1 MDPFIITPQERGRF
15 EAQFQALKPI
25 NGIVTGDQAKGFL
38 LQSQLPM
45 PILGQIWGLADTDAD
60 GKMNIN
66 EFSIACKLINLKLR
80 GFEIPKV
87 LPPSL
92 MQLAHQPGS
101 APTAMVKPP
110 VPPAPAVGVPRPI
123 LSPPSGGNTPKVT
136 SPPHIPLV
144 GLVGAPPIPPQ
155 PAITSQPLLG
165 MSASP
170 APQPL
175 VANVPPLAA
184 VQPMANVPPLANIAP
199 MPIIP
204 PVPSI
209 PPMPNIAPM
218 HSVTPMPVV
227 PPMPNVPSIPGI
239 PPMPSAAPLAMV
251 HPTTMSQPPLVPPVV
266 PNVQPSAAPIPAAIP
281 PSMESPLG
289 SGSQG
294 GDWAVPH
301 ASKLKYTQ
309 LFNTTDRTRS
319 GFLNGV
325 QARNIMMASQLPQNV
340 LAQIWGLADMDT
352 DGRLSSEEFVL
363 AMHLCDLARSGEK
376 IPVPLPAD
384 LVPPSLR
391 RQRQNSI
398 PSAAEMGDPLAGM
411 SGVTFE
417 DKRKEN
423 FEKGQAELERR
434 RKALLEIQRKEQEE
448 RERKEREEQEKREK
462 VRLEQER
469 RRQQELEKQLQAQR
483 ELEHQKEEERRRAQE
498 QREAARKEMERQ
510 RQLEWEKQRSL
521 ELQAQRQREQ
531 ENVLKMKAKNQN
543 LSIELS
549 QLNEKVKELSTK
561 ITETRSGVTGVKAT
575 IDGMRTTRDTQLQQ
589 MSALKTKLKEH
600 NARLVAVSQEKARLE
615 AKNKM
620 NMAADVASQEQA
632 KIAFNNKQITL
643 KQLRDKL
650 QDMEKQIEVKME
662 DIENNNSQL
671 GELKQQ
677 LVVLISDCEQL
688 YGTYNEKRNK
698 VLEMKGSKAKDIS
711 GWGDDAWA
719 TSNTAWPEDNFTPQT
734 DGYKRYRA
742 LYEFVARNGDELSF
756 QPGDII
762 MVSLTQNA
770 EPGWLAGE
778 VRGASGWF
786 PEAYVECIDL
796 DTEVS
801 PYPEAD
807 TVQKTQLEEIAE
819 VPENVSDNG
828 SAVVEVPVAE
838 PVPAVPAMP
847 ALVLGLGTPA
857 DLTVV
862 ALHPFPASLP
872 GQLPFGKGDI
882 IRVTENQD
890 IWWYGENNGEEGWF
904 PKTYVKLSTDNV
916 NINNAVDMGTLP
928 PEEQEYYVSLY
939 PYMSGESGDLSFGQG
954 EVVLVIKKEGE
965 WWTGVIADRT
975 GIFPSNYV
983 QKADTQPVVQPPVEE
998 PVVVPQPQ
1006 ITQLE
1011 MQPPITRAITPDFSA
1026 LSSQLESA
1034 SSGGEDSDSK
1044 GTKGKKPEIATVIA
1058 PYQATSAEQ
1067 LSLQRGQLIM
1077 IRKKT
1082 TTGWWEGELQAKGKK
1097 RQIGWFPASYVK
1109 TLGGG
1114 GGGRGVGRSGRQTPS
1129 AEPTSTERVIAL
1141 FQYKALNEDELSFE
1155 KDDIISVLSKDEPA
1169 WWRGELNGVTGLFPS
1184 NYVAPVSSS
1193 GKKKIKLGKE
1203 EKKRQQHIKELII
1216 TEQAY
1221 IDDMS
1226 IVHDVFEKPLS
1237 ESKIVTAEELSTIFV
1252 NWQDIIVCNYM
1263 FLRALRVRR
1272 EMSEGGV
1279 IRMIGDI
1286 LCENLPRM
1294 TVYVRFCSCQ
1304 LTAAAVLQKLTE
1316 ESEDFRGLV
1325 RRCQTDPRTKGMPLS
1340 SFLIKPMQRITKY
1353 PLLIQKILEFTPVE
1367 HPDHTY
1373 LLEALAKAEEFCT
1386 QVNEGVREKENS
1398 DRLEWLQSHVSCEV
1412 LDERI
1417 VFNSLTNSVG
1427 PRKFLHYGS
1436 LTKTKSG
1443 KELVGFL
1450 LNDFLLLAQP
1460 CRPLSQPFSFERH
1473 SHVRF
1478 KIYKQPLMLSE
1489 VVVHSGPETPDSV
1502 ELRLE
1507 HLRAV
1512 FSLSAASSSDRSLW
1526 LRKVRQAQ
1534 AEVTHSDKCKLQ
1546 RQQSIRKRHPIGM
1559 LRVMVVEVTDVN
1571 RNKIRSTGKREVFCE
1586 VSMGS
1591 QEHRT
1596 PPALT
1601 TVQSD
1606 PRWNATMQFLVK
1618 DLTEDVLCVTV
1629 LDRGHFSPD
1638 EFLGRTEVRI
1648 ADIVHLTQN
1657 SRGPIVKILPLHEVD
1672 SGEVTLKLDL
1682 RLFDSQ

>member
-1 MDPFIITPQERGRF
+1 MSDSCFICGEEIVDPESSVRCKGPCNQLYHTSCVNPE
-15 EAQFQALKPI
+15 
-25 NGIVTGDQAKGFL
+25 TGET
-38 LQSQLPM
+38 S
-45 PILGQIWGLADTDAD
+45 
-60 GKMNIN
+60 GKLDENQKRNWKCDECLMNIPI
-66 EFSIACKLINLKLR
+66 FSISNNIKNVDC
-80 GFEIPKV
+80 GTH
-87 LPPSL
+87 S
-92 MQLAHQPGS
+92 
-101 APTAMVKPP
+101 
-110 VPPAPAVGVPRPI
+110 GVSNSNQESM
-123 LSPPSGGNTPKVT
+123 LPSGSSTL
-136 SPPHIPLV
+136 I
-144 GLVGAPPIPPQ
+144 
-155 PAITSQPLLG
+155 
-165 MSASP
+165 
-170 APQPL
+170 
-175 VANVPPLAA
+175 
-184 VQPMANVPPLANIAP
+184 
-199 MPIIP
+199 
-204 PVPSI
+204 
-209 PPMPNIAPM
+209 
-218 HSVTPMPVV
+218 
-227 PPMPNVPSIPGI
+227 
-239 PPMPSAAPLAMV
+239 
-251 HPTTMSQPPLVPPVV
+251 
-266 PNVQPSAAPIPAAIP
+266 
-281 PSMESPLG
+281 
-289 SGSQG
+289 G
-294 GDWAVPH
+294 G
-301 ASKLKYTQ
+301 KRKT
-309 LFNTTDRTRS
+309 F
-319 GFLNGV
+319 
-325 QARNIMMASQLPQNV
+325 
-340 LAQIWGLADMDT
+340 
-352 DGRLSSEEFVL
+352 LSSILKSEEKEENLSSNNLSIVMYGKPETSLPTILKTFDNQKHMSPNDASIVVG
-363 AMHLCDLARSGEK
+363 GE
-376 IPVPLPAD
+376 L
-384 LVPPSLR
+384 
-391 RQRQNSI
+391 
-398 PSAAEMGDPLAGM
+398 
-411 SGVTFE
+411 
-417 DKRKEN
+417 
-423 FEKGQAELERR
+423 
-434 RKALLEIQRKEQEE
+434 KALLGNVVKTIENEEPFSLNGSIAEVEEKPGVSTKLSLSSNSNITIDDKQNPETSISLYGNDNKKSFNLNSFNFSVWKEILKSEFSNFDYNKLFALYDPFLITSETINNETMHEISTHTSICEDLKEHHFSNESSHDNTNDEE
-448 RERKEREEQEKREK
+448 
-462 VRLEQER
+462 VLSSN
-469 RRQQELEKQLQAQR
+469 L
-483 ELEHQKEEERRRAQE
+483 
-498 QREAARKEMERQ
+498 
-510 RQLEWEKQRSL
+510 
-521 ELQAQRQREQ
+521 
-531 ENVLKMKAKNQN
+531 NVLKHEVINGDKEN
-543 LSIELS
+543 LFEIKDVWKYIHSLNNSVQELKELLM
-549 QLNEKVKELSTK
+549 QVKMDLDCLKVKVEHIL
-561 ITETRSGVTGVKAT
+561 VTHMKENQFYEEQQQ
-575 IDGMRTTRDTQLQQ
+575 IEQSWKLQQ
-589 MSALKTKLKEH
+589 YL
-600 NARLVAVSQEKARLE
+600 
-615 AKNKM
+615 
-620 NMAADVASQEQA
+620 
-632 KIAFNNKQITL
+632 
-643 KQLRDKL
+643 
-650 QDMEKQIEVKME
+650 
-662 DIENNNSQL
+662 
-671 GELKQQ
+671 
-677 LVVLISDCEQL
+677 
-688 YGTYNEKRNK
+688 KRNK
-698 VLEMKGSKAKDIS
+698 VEINLSESEDVNDKVRVVEISNEHLNETDNDVAMDIIGEVFNGSSRIKGSVQNSLSVEDCTFQTIPIYKRPSTIERLPPENLEEYLISFIQWYCENQTPLDNNTLVLEMKGSKAKEIS
-711 GWGDDAWA
+711 GWGDDAWNTA
-719 TSNTAWPEDNFTPQT
+719 TSAWPEDNFTTQT

-778 VRGASGWF
+778 LRGASGWF

-796 DTEVS
+796 DTGVS
-801 PYPEAD
+801 LYPEAD

-828 SAVVEVPVAE
+828 SAVVEAAMAE
-838 PVPAVPAMP
+838 PVPVVPVMP
-847 ALVLGLGTPA
+847 SLVLGLGTPA

-862 ALHPFPASLP
+862 ALYPFPASLP

-890 IWWYGENNGEEGWF
+890 IWWYGENNGQEGWF

-916 NINNAVDMGTLP
+916 NINNTVDTGTLP
-928 PEEQEYYVSLY
+928 PDQQEYYVALY
-939 PYMSGESGDLSFGQG
+939 PYMSGETGDLSFSQG

-965 WWTGVIADRT
+965 WWTGVIADRA

-983 QKADTQPVVQPPVEE
+983 QKADTQPVVQPAIEE

-1006 ITQLE
+1006 KTQLE
-1011 MQPPITRAITPDFSA
+1011 TQPQVVRAVTPDFSA

-1109 TLGGG
+1109 TLGAG
-1114 GGGRGVGRSGRQTPS
+1114 GGGRGIGRSGRQTPS
-1129 AEPTSTERVIAL
+1129 AEPLSTERVIAL
-1141 FQYKALNEDELSFE
+1141 YQYKALNEDELSFE
-1155 KDDIISVLSKDEPA
+1155 KDDIISILSKDEPA
-1169 WWRGELNGVTGLFPS
+1169 WWRGELNGATGLFPS

-1203 EKKRQQHIKELII
+1203 EKKRQQHIKELIM

-1237 ESKIVTAEELSTIFV
+1237 ESKIVTPEELSTIFV

-1353 PLLIQKILEFTPVE
+1353 PLLIQKILEFTPPE
-1367 HPDHTY
+1367 HPDHAY
-1373 LLEALAKAEEFCT
+1373 LLEALAKAEEFCI

-1398 DRLEWLQSHVSCEV
+1398 DRLEWLQSHVSCEG

-1427 PRKFLHYGS
+1427 PRKFIHYGS

-1489 VVVHSGPETPDSV
+1489 VVVHTGSETAESV

-1507 HLRAV
+1507 HMRAM
-1512 FSLSAASSSDRSLW
+1512 FSLSAASSSDRNLW
-1526 LRKVRQAQ
+1526 LRKIQQAQ
-1534 AEVTHSDKCKLQ
+1534 DEVTHSDKCKLQ
-1546 RQQSIRKRHPIGM
+1546 RQQSIRNRHPIGM
-1559 LRVMVVEVTDVN
+1559 LRIVVVEVTDVN

-1596 PPALT
+1596 PPANATMQL
-1601 TVQSD
+1601 D

-1618 DLTEDVLCVTV
+1618 DLNEDVLCITV
-1629 LDRGHFSPD
+1629 LDRGHFTPD

-1648 ADIVHLTQN
+1648 SDILHLSQN
-1657 SRGPIVKILPLHEVD
+1657 SRGPIVKNLPLHEVD